1 MKILTGLGV
10 AAPLGGLV
18 RALGPQA
25 RLRRRADHAGAYGD
39 IDRKLALAGECTARG
54 MHAEAIRLYE
64 SSLEGAAAAD
74 STIVFRLA
82 SAAVDGEDWSK
93 AAAATERLRAEAPKT
108 RPLEVRLL
116 QARVLEGRGHDEEAI
131 ALYRELVPVFMGL
144 EARYRLGALLMRL
157 GRRGAATEVLDGV
170 LQRATRFA
178 SPIREEQRW
187 VCAARQALRA
197 A

>member
-93 AAAATERLRAEAPKT
+93 ATAATERLKAEAPKT

-116 QARVLEGRGHDEEAI
+116 QARVL
-131 ALYRELVPVFMGL
+131 
-144 EARYRLGALLMRL
+144 
-157 GRRGAATEVLDGV
+157 
-170 LQRATRFA
+170 
-178 SPIREEQRW
+178 
-187 VCAARQALRA
+187 
-197 A
+197 